1 MCVGEIIATVIGL
14 LFGIYLI
21 LEGIFY
27 FGLVK
32 IVRPAPTTE
41 IRVSCIIIGLIFVV
55 LAILIFAGVI
65 PPVCRP

>member
-1 MCVGEIIATVIGL
+1 MTLCMILAIFGL

-32 IVRPAPTTE
+32 IVRPASTTE
-41 IRVSCIIIGLIFVV
+41 IRVSCFIIGLIFIV

-65 PPVCRP
+65 PC

>member
-1 MCVGEIIATVIGL
+1 MSTCYILAIFGL
-14 LFGIYLI
+14 LFGVYLI

-41 IRVSCIIIGLIFVV
+41 IRVSCFIISLIFVV
-55 LAILIFAGVI
+55 LAILIFSGTI
-65 PPVCRP
+65 NC

>member
-1 MCVGEIIATVIGL
+1 MTVCMILSIFGL

-32 IVRPAPTTE
+32 IVRPASTTE
-41 IRVSCIIIGLIFVV
+41 IRVSCFIIGLIFIV
-55 LAILIFAGVI
+55 LAILTFMRVI
-65 PPVCRP
+65 PC

>member
-1 MCVGEIIATVIGL
+1 MTVCMILSIFGL

-32 IVRPAPTTE
+32 IVRPASTTE
-41 IRVSCIIIGLIFVV
+41 IRVSCIIIGVIFIV
-55 LAILIFAGVI
+55 LAILTFARVI
-65 PPVCRP
+65 PC

>member
-1 MCVGEIIATVIGL
+1 MSICMILAIFGL
-14 LFGIYLI
+14 LFGLYLI

-41 IRVSCIIIGLIFVV
+41 IRVSCFIIGVIFVV
-55 LAILIFAGVI
+55 LAILTFSEVI
-65 PPVCRP
+65 PCPA

>member
-1 MCVGEIIATVIGL
+1 MTTCMILAIFGL

-32 IVRPAPTTE
+32 IVRPASTTE
-41 IRVSCIIIGLIFVV
+41 IRVSCAIIGLIFVV
-55 LAILIFAGVI
+55 LAILTFARVI
-65 PPVCRP
+65 PC

>member
-1 MCVGEIIATVIGL
+1 MSTCFILAIFGL
-14 LFGIYLI
+14 LFGVYLI

-41 IRVSCIIIGLIFVV
+41 IRVSCFIIGLIFVV
-55 LAILIFAGVI
+55 LAILIFSGTI
-65 PPVCRP
+65 NC

>member
-1 MCVGEIIATVIGL
+1 MTVCMILSIFGL

-32 IVRPAPTTE
+32 IVRPASTTE
-41 IRVSCIIIGLIFVV
+41 IRVSCFIIGLIFIV
-55 LAILIFAGVI
+55 LAILTFTRVI
-65 PPVCRP
+65 PC

>member
-1 MCVGEIIATVIGL
+1 MSTCMILAIFGL

-32 IVRPAPTTE
+32 VVRPASTTE
-41 IRVSCIIIGLIFVV
+41 IRISCVVIGLIFVV
-55 LAILIFAGVI
+55 LACLIFAGTI
-65 PPVCRP
+65 AC

>member
-1 MCVGEIIATVIGL
+1 MSTCMILAIFGL
-14 LFGIYLI
+14 LFGLYLI

-32 IVRPAPTTE
+32 IVRPASTTE

-55 LAILIFAGVI
+55 LAILTFTGTIA
-65 PPVCRP
+65 C

>member
-1 MCVGEIIATVIGL
+1 MILAIFGL

-32 IVRPAPTTE
+32 IVRPASTTE
-41 IRVSCIIIGLIFVV
+41 IRVSCAIIGLIFVV
-55 LAILIFAGVI
+55 LAILTFARVI
-65 PPVCRP
+65 PC